1 MAASRSLSIEDAN
14 LGSVSLVS
22 ARNVSYSDIDLSFVI
37 RSNGDIFKKSE
48 AAAVKQAVKT
58 LLQTNF
64 GEKPFN
70 YFFGANIRALLFEPV
85 TPETIDDIETN
96 IILAIQNFEP
106 RAKLLNVQVL
116 DEIDRNSINV
126 SVKFQVVSTEEVIEL
141 ETAFS
146 RLR

>member
-1 MAASRSLSIEDAN
+1 MAVVKSLSIEDKD
-14 LGSVSLVS
+14 LSKISLVGT
-22 ARNVSYSDIDLSFVI
+22 RNVPYSDIDLSFTKK
-37 RSNGDIFKKSE
+37 SNGDIFKKTS

-58 LLQTNF
+58 LIQTNF

-85 TPETIDDIETN
+85 GPDVVEDIKTN
-96 IILAIQNFEP
+96 VRLAIENFEP
-106 RAKLLNVQVL
+106 RVELLDTRVLEEIDKNSLNV
-116 DEIDRNSINV
+116 SIRFKIVNT
-126 SVKFQVVSTEEVIEL
+126 QEVVEL

>member
-1 MAASRSLSIEDAN
+1 MAATRSLSIEDAN

-22 ARNVSYSDIDLSFVI
+22 ARNASYSDIDLSFAKK
-37 RSNGDIFKKSE
+37 SNGDIFKKSE

-85 TPETIDDIETN
+85 SPETIDDIETN
-96 IILAIQNFEP
+96 IVLAIQNFEP
-106 RAKLLNVQVL
+106 RAKLLDVQVL

-126 SVKFQVVSTEEVIEL
+126 SVRFQIVNTEEIVEL

>member
-1 MAASRSLSIEDAN
+1 MAVVKSLSIEDKN
-14 LGSVSLVS
+14 LSKISLVGT
-22 ARNVSYSDIDLSFVI
+22 RNVPYSDIDLSFAKK
-37 RSNGDIFKKSE
+37 SNGDIFKKTS

-58 LLQTNF
+58 LIQPNF

-85 TPETIDDIETN
+85 GPDVVEDIKTN
-96 IILAIQNFEP
+96 VRLAIENFEP
-106 RAKLLNVQVL
+106 RVELLDTRVL
-116 DEIDRNSINV
+116 DEIDKNSLNV
-126 SVKFQVVSTEEVIEL
+126 SIRFKIINTQEVVEL

>member
-1 MAASRSLSIEDAN
+1 MAATRSLSIEDAN

-22 ARNVSYSDIDLSFVI
+22 ARNASYSDIDLSFAKK
-37 RSNGDIFKKSE
+37 SNGDIFKKSE

-96 IILAIQNFEP
+96 IVLAIQNFEP
-106 RAKLLNVQVL
+106 RAKLLDVQVL
-116 DEIDRNSINV
+116 DEVDRNSINV
-126 SVKFQVVSTEEVIEL
+126 SVRFQVVNTEEIVEL